1 MQLDAAQAFRR
12 EKNLVL
18 LSPTGTGKTLA
29 YMLPLVEELKR
40 QPEEQAMVVVP
51 SRELA
56 MQTVGVCKGTGS
68 GVRCVALYGG
78 RPAMEEHR
86 RMREMNPQLIVGT
99 PGRLL
104 DHLGQGNIDGNKIHI
119 LIIDEFDKGLE
130 MGFRREMSNL
140 FAQLPHVGR
149 RMLLSATDK
158 EEMTQLMPE
167 YHLLNY
173 LATDEPQERLKEYFV
188 QSPSKDKLETLG
200 QLLCQLGQ
208 ETSIV
213 FVGYRESV
221 ERVAKYLKGQGF
233 YLSMLHGGME
243 QRDRERQLFRFL
255 SGSTNILVST
265 DLASRGLDIDHLDNV
280 IHYHL
285 PQTDDIRTHRNG
297 RTARWDKEGRVLY
310 IVGPE
315 EDSKTLLSPSGR
327 EQNVRPFDGF
337 EPGNVT
343 ASRSTGEGLGVTPY
357 WQTLYIGKG
366 KKDKLSR
373 GDIMGFLCKQG
384 GLSREDVGR
393 IDVMDHQSYAAI
405 NRERVGETLLRLRGQ
420 KIKGL
425 RTIFEVIRD

>member
-1 MQLDAAQAFRR
+1 MNITLTAMQLDAAQAFRK

-29 YMLPLVEELKR
+29 YMLPLVEDLKKR
-40 QPEEQAMVVVP
+40 TEEQALVVVP

-56 MQTVGVCKGTGS
+56 LQTVGVSKETGS
-68 GVRCVALYGG
+68 GVRCMALYGG

-86 RMREMNPQLIVGT
+86 RMREMKPQLVVGT

-104 DHLGQGNIDGNKIHI
+104 DHLHQGNIEGSRIHTI
-119 LIIDEFDKGLE
+119 IIDEFDKCLE
-130 MGFRREMSNL
+130 MGFRREMSEL
-140 FAQLPHVGR
+140 FFLLPDVER

-158 EEMTQLMPE
+158 EEMTQFMPE
-167 YHLLNY
+167 YHLMNY
-173 LATDEPQERLKEYFV
+173 LTTDEPEERLAEFYV
-188 QSPSKDKLETLG
+188 TSPTKDKLETLG
-200 QLLCQLGQ
+200 QLLRQLGQ
-208 ETSIV
+208 QSSIV

-221 ERVAKYLKGQGF
+221 ERVSKYLKEQGF
-233 YLSMLHGGME
+233 CLSMLHGGME
-243 QRDRERQLFRFL
+243 QRDRERQLFRFM

-297 RTARWDKEGRVLY
+297 RTARWDKEGRVIY

-315 EDSKTLLSPSGR
+315 EHIEAVTSLSSNSSPCTTFT
-327 EQNVRPFDGF
+327 P
-337 EPGNVT
+337 PH
-343 ASRSTGEGLGVTPY
+343 EGDAEAILPR

-366 KKDKLSR
+366 RKDKLSR

-405 NRERVGETLLRLRGQ
+405 SRERVRETLLRLRGQ

>member
-1 MQLDAAQAFRR
+1 MNITLTAMQLDAAQAFRK

-29 YMLPLVEELKR
+29 YMLPLVEDLKKR
-40 QPEEQAMVVVP
+40 TEEQALVVVP

-56 MQTVGVCKGTGS
+56 LQTVGVCKETGS
-68 GVRCVALYGG
+68 GVRCMALYGG

-86 RMREMNPQLIVGT
+86 RMREMKPQLVVGT

-104 DHLGQGNIDGNKIHI
+104 DHLHQGNIEGSRNHTI
-119 LIIDEFDKGLE
+119 IIDEFDKCLE
-130 MGFRREMSNL
+130 MGFRREMSEL
-140 FAQLPHVGR
+140 FSLLPDVER

-158 EEMTQLMPE
+158 EEMTQFMPE
-167 YHLLNY
+167 YHLMNY
-173 LATDEPQERLKEYFV
+173 LTTDEPEERLAEFYV
-188 QSPSKDKLETLG
+188 TSPTKDKLETLG
-200 QLLCQLGQ
+200 QLLRQLGQ
-208 ETSIV
+208 QSSIV

-221 ERVAKYLKGQGF
+221 ERVAKYLKEQGF
-233 YLSMLHGGME
+233 CLSMLHGGME
-243 QRDRERQLFRFL
+243 QRDRERQLFRFM

-297 RTARWDKEGRVLY
+297 RTARWDKEGRVIY

-315 EDSKTLLSPSGR
+315 EHIEAVTSLSSNSSPC
-327 EQNVRPFDGF
+327 
-337 EPGNVT
+337 T
-343 ASRSTGEGLGVTPY
+343 AFTPPHEGDAEAILPR

-366 KKDKLSR
+366 RKDKLSR

-393 IDVMDHQSYAAI
+393 IDVMDHQSYAALS
-405 NRERVGETLLRLRGQ
+405 RERVRETLLRLRGQ

>member
-1 MQLDAAQAFRR
+1 MQLDAAQAFRK

-29 YMLPLVEELKR
+29 YMLPLVEDLKKR
-40 QPEEQAMVVVP
+40 TEEQALVVVP

-56 MQTVGVCKGTGS
+56 LQTVGVSKETGS
-68 GVRCVALYGG
+68 GVRCMALYGG

-86 RMREMNPQLIVGT
+86 RMREMKPQLVVGT

-104 DHLGQGNIDGNKIHI
+104 DHLHQGNIEGSRIHTI
-119 LIIDEFDKGLE
+119 IIDEFDKCLE
-130 MGFRREMSNL
+130 MGFRREMSEL
-140 FAQLPHVGR
+140 FFLLPDVER

-158 EEMTQLMPE
+158 EEMTQFMPE
-167 YHLLNY
+167 YHLMNY
-173 LATDEPQERLKEYFV
+173 LTTDEPEERLAEFYV
-188 QSPSKDKLETLG
+188 TSPTKDKLETLG
-200 QLLCQLGQ
+200 QLLRQLGQ
-208 ETSIV
+208 QSSIV

-221 ERVAKYLKGQGF
+221 ERVSKYLKEQGF
-233 YLSMLHGGME
+233 CLSMLHGGME
-243 QRDRERQLFRFL
+243 QRDRERQLFRFM

-297 RTARWDKEGRVLY
+297 RTARWDKEGRVIY

-315 EDSKTLLSPSGR
+315 EHIEAVTSLSSNSSPCTTFT
-327 EQNVRPFDGF
+327 P
-337 EPGNVT
+337 PH
-343 ASRSTGEGLGVTPY
+343 EGDAEAILPR

-366 KKDKLSR
+366 RKDKLSR

-405 NRERVGETLLRLRGQ
+405 SRERVRETLLRLRGQ